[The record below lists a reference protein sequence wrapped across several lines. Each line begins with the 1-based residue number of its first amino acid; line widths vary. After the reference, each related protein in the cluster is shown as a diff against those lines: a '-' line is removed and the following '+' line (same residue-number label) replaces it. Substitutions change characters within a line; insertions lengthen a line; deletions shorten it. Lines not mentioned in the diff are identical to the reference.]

1 MLTDEEK
8 TIAEK
13 LIALHK
19 KHGGNIG
26 YDTRLEFLYNIKKTY
41 VSSDSVVNKLIAIDL
56 MKYTL
61 SDRTGM
67 TSLTKKG
74 WDFTNF
80 ANHDKQL
87 MSQAEIDHLTIEK
100 LRIDLKAAKR
110 NNKMYWVFAVLTM
123 ATALSSIIRT
133 ELNINSTK
141 KTELRV
147 NTIDSA
153 VHGLGDKLEQVLYD
167 TSIHVSTIKPLH

>member
-1 MLTDEEK
+1 MLTDNERIISEK
-8 TIAEK
+8 FIAQHKKRGGTLSHDDRYPFKQSNGMEYIDLNTIINK
-13 LIALHK
+13 LIAL
-19 KHGGNIG
+19 G
-26 YDTRLEFLYNIKKTY
+26 LIKYKFP
-41 VSSDSVVNKLIAIDL
+41 
-56 MKYTL
+56 
-61 SDRTGM
+61 DRTGW
-67 TSLTKKG
+67 TDLTKNG

-87 MSQAEIDHLTIEK
+87 MSQAEIDRLTIEK

-167 TSIHVSTIKPLH
+167 TSIHVSTTKPLH